1 MSTELPPSSPLPT
14 CRNCDGWGCR
24 VCKNPLEVHASS
36 GGEQGLTAAELEVL
50 SLRNEVK
57 KLKAQLLL
65 AQHERNEKAQA
76 ATRAYELLA
85 TTAETIESLA
95 ESVAS
100 LAEGVGDE

>member
-24 VCKNPLEVHASS
+24 VCKNPLEVHASR
-36 GGEQGLTAAELEVL
+36 GGEQGLNAAELEVL

-57 KLKAQLLL
+57 SLRSQLYVTEL
-65 AQHERNEKAQA
+65 ERDERARA

-85 TTAETIESLA
+85 TTAETVESLA
-95 ESVAS
+95 EAVTMLSN
-100 LAEGVGDE
+100 EVGHG